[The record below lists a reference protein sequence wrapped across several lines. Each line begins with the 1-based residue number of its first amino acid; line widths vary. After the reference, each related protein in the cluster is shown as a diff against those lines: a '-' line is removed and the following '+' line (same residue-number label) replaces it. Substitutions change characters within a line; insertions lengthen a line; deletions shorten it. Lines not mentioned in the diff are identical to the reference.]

1 MSINIIVRSKRSQR
15 EHTIVERAKSILAR
29 YYKTECEHPEKFK
42 ANELPG
48 KPSKKEI
55 LQAWSDDARGDVD
68 PNL

>member
-1 MSINIIVRSKRSQR
+1 MALNIIVRSKRTER
-15 EHTIVERAKSILAR
+15 EHTIVERGKAILSR

-55 LQAWSDDARGDVD
+55 LQA
-68 PNL
+68 